1 MGALPLRARLYVAA
15 VAAAALP
22 TTALALYRGLPG
34 INPTNLASLAFL
46 LILAN
51 SFGTRDAKD
60 SMTIALTSVVP
71 MAGLLI
77 VGTWGSIVLAAAN
90 AFAFH
95 REPVVKRVFNASQM
109 VLSAAAAAAA
119 FTVLGGTAI
128 QDDSFP
134 YLLLPFV
141 AALAVHCLV
150 NGALVATI
158 VHLHQDVPIRLVFQ
172 GTMAGSLPGYL
183 GYGLFG
189 LLLAV
194 LWDDDGAGVGPSS
207 ALLVLLPLFVARWA
221 YEQYA
226 EQQRAYD
233 RTVRALIAAV
243 ETKDVYTRGHSE
255 RVSEASVLIAREIG
269 MREDRV
275 ASLRYAGLLHDIG
288 KLGVPTRVLQKNGR
302 LSSDEFE
309 AVKLHPVRGLEMV
322 REIEFLDEAFAGIM
336 HHHERL
342 DGRGYPMGLEGD
354 AIPEFARV
362 IAVADA
368 FDSMT
373 TTRSY
378 RGARSVESALEE
390 LRRCAGT
397 QFDPPFVR
405 ALVAAI
411 EAHGWDPA
419 AVPLF
424 PPAPEPTS
432 SDSTSSDST
441 CSTSTSSESFDHYDH
456 DDPEDAAVYVAP
468 RTAS

>member
-1 MGALPLRARLYVAA
+1 MNGLPARARLFVA
-15 VAAAALP
+15 VVTAAALP
-22 TTALALYRGLPG
+22 TVVLALYRGLPG
-34 INPTNLASLAFL
+34 FETVDIVSLALL
-46 LILAN
+46 LIIAN
-51 SFGTRDAKD
+51 RLGTRDAKD
-60 SMTIALTSVVP
+60 SMTIALASVVA

-77 VGTWGSIVLAAAN
+77 VGPWGSMVLAVAN
-90 AFAFH
+90 ALAFH
-95 REPVVKRVFNASQM
+95 REPAIKRAFNASQL
-109 VLSAAAAAAA
+109 VLSAASAAAVFAM
-119 FTVLGGTAI
+119 LGGTAI
-128 QDDSFP
+128 QRDSFP
-134 YLLLPFV
+134 YLILPFV
-141 AALAVHCLV
+141 AALAVHCFV
-150 NGALVATI
+150 NGLLVATI
-158 VHLHQDVPIRLVFQ
+158 VHLHQAVPYRVVFQ
-172 GTMAGSLPGYL
+172 GTMAGSVAGYL

-194 LWDDDGAGVGPSS
+194 LWDEDGAGVGPAA

-255 RVSEASVLIAREIG
+255 RVSAASVLIAREIG

-309 AVKLHPVRGLEMV
+309 AIKLHPVRGLEMV

-342 DGRGYPMGLEGD
+342 DGRGYPMGLEGG

-378 RGARSVESALEE
+378 RGARTVESALEE
-390 LRRCAGT
+390 LQRCSGT

-405 ALVAAI
+405 ALVAAV
-411 EAHGWDPA
+411 ETNGWDTT
-419 AVPLF
+419 AVPLLL
-424 PPAPEPTS
+424 PSTEP
-432 SDSTSSDST
+432 
-441 CSTSTSSESFDHYDH
+441 TSSESFDHYDH
-456 DDPEDAAVYVAP
+456 DDPQDAAAYVAP
-468 RTAS
+468 RTAT